1 LRTNHTTPP
10 PVIVFPPAGARIDL
24 GWRHGKPDI
33 PLFLKLQGGKPP
45 FRWLANGQPFA
56 NQHRRRQITWLPD
69 SVGFS
74 TLTVLDAAG
83 RPARIRVFLE

>member
-1 LRTNHTTPP
+1 MVHISRATDWISLWQPYP
-10 PVIVFPPAGARIDL
+10 SEGS
-24 GWRHGKPDI
+24 
-33 PLFLKLQGGKPP
+33 KPP

-56 NQHRRRQITWLPD
+56 DQRRRRQITWLPD